1 MQHNSMEIQTIVE
14 TNNNSN
20 KINTKMLMNSNNTNN
35 NNNNNNAIL
44 IAKFDYES
52 KESNELDLKKN
63 ERLILI
69 DNSKNWWLVKKM
81 HSDQTG

>member
-20 KINTKMLMNSNNTNN
+20 KINTKMLMNSNNT
-35 NNNNNNAIL
+35 NNNNNAIL

>member
-14 TNNNSN
+14 TNNNNNN
-20 KINTKMLMNSNNTNN
+20 KINTKMLMNNN
-35 NNNNNNAIL
+35 NNNNNTIL

>member
-14 TNNNSN
+14 TNNNNN
-20 KINTKMLMNSNNTNN
+20 KINTKMLMNNN
-35 NNNNNNAIL
+35 NNNNNNNTIL

>member
-1 MQHNSMEIQTIVE
+1 MEIQTIVE

-20 KINTKMLMNSNNTNN
+20 KINTKMLMNSNNTNNN

>member
-14 TNNNSN
+14 TNNNNNNN
-20 KINTKMLMNSNNTNN
+20 KINTKMLMNNN
-35 NNNNNNAIL
+35 NNNNNTIL